1 MGGISTRSARRN
13 AEVIFFAIGVLIDKG
28 RDFFR
33 KEDLYQSELRPHE
46 IHRTLK
52 RFQKSGY
59 LVAGKP
65 GALKL
70 SVKGKA
76 RMKHYALEDIQAPP
90 RPKRWDGKWRLI
102 MFDIPER
109 NSWARNLLRN
119 KIREWNFAHI
129 QRSIFITPFDCEKE
143 ISQVLERLELQD
155 AVLLMTV
162 EHAGF
167 LHNLLKK
174 QFRLP

>member
-1 MGGISTRSARRN
+1 MGMSARSSRQS
-13 AEVIFFAIGVLIDKG
+13 AETLFFAIEMLIEKG
-28 RDFFR
+28 KDFFR
-33 KEDLYQSELRPHE
+33 KEDLYGTDLKPYE

-59 LVAGKP
+59 LVADTKDSF
-65 GALKL
+65 KL

-76 RMKHYALEDIQAPP
+76 RMKHYSLEDIQAPH
-90 RPKRWDGKWRLI
+90 RPKQWDGKWRLL

-109 NSWARNLLRN
+109 NSWARNLLRT

-143 ISQVLERLELQD
+143 IGAVLERLELQD
-155 AVLLMTV
+155 AVFLMTV
-162 EHAGF
+162 EHAGS
-167 LHNLLKK
+167 LQNLLKK
-174 QFRLP
+174 QFRLS

>member
-1 MGGISTRSARRN
+1 MAGVSARSSVRSVE
-13 AEVIFFAIGVLIDKG
+13 AIFFAIEMLIEKG

-33 KEDLYQSELRPHE
+33 KEDLYGAAVKPYE
-46 IHRTLK
+46 IHQTLV

-59 LVAGKP
+59 LVAEKG
-65 GALKL
+65 GIFKL

-76 RMKHYALEDIQAPP
+76 RMKHYSLENIQAPP
-90 RPKRWDGKWRLI
+90 RPKRWDGKWRLL

-129 QRSIFITPFDCEKE
+129 QRSVFITPFDCEKE
-143 ISQVLERLELQD
+143 IGAVLERLELQD